1 MNEASPVTSPSDS
14 VTYVSPQNPMAKHI
28 AVIGAGAT
36 GLCAAKYLVQAG
48 FEVTIFEIGSQIG
61 GLWVYNNDSGLSAA
75 YRTLHINTAKNLT
88 QFHDFPFDKSVQR
101 FPDHRDMTRYF
112 NQYADHF
119 DLRRRILFNSKVVDA
134 RPQFSVGE
142 EPPKWEVETEDG
154 RVRTFDSVMVCTGH
168 LWKPMHVPDF
178 EKFTGSY
185 LHGHDYREPNDFVDK
200 KVCVVGTGNSAVD
213 IASDVCVNSPRTVMV
228 ARTGVVIAPKL
239 MFGIAF
245 TDITEKLYK
254 WWIPDGFRR
263 WFVKTMAWIAH
274 GDMSRYGFPPITKRV
289 HPTTS
294 ATVINDIAY
303 SRIVIKQGIEKID
316 GRNITFVD
324 GTTEEFDALIAATG
338 YLIDLPFLKSN
349 VVEVKDNRIDLFRR
363 IIHPEWPGLYFI
375 GMINSTTAL
384 NRNYENQMRWIVELE
399 RGTCALPSKAEMYEQ
414 IRRKNDFVA
423 RYYKDTPRHTI
434 EEEHV
439 IYFRELKR
447 ERRAGR
453 WRVLKNRLFGRQAK
467 AARAGTPVMA
477 G

>member
-1 MNEASPVTSPSDS
+1 MNEATPVTSSTEES
-14 VTYVSPQNPMAKHI
+14 TYVPPSNPMAKHI

-48 FEVTIFEIGSQIG
+48 FEVTVFEIGSQIG
-61 GLWVYNNDSGLSAA
+61 GLWVYNNDNGLSAA

-88 QFHDFPFDKSVQR
+88 QFHDFPFDASVQR
-101 FPDHRDMTRYF
+101 FPDHWDMTRYF
-112 NQYADHF
+112 SQYADHF
-119 DLRRRILFNSKVVDA
+119 DLRRRILFNSKVADV
-134 RPQFSVGE
+134 RPVFSPGA
-142 EPPKWEVETEDG
+142 EPPKWELETEDG

-178 EKFTGSY
+178 EKFGGTY
-185 LHGHDYREPNDFVDK
+185 LHGHDYREPDDFVGK
-200 KVCVVGTGNSAVD
+200 RICVVGTGNSAVD
-213 IASDVCVNSPRTVMV
+213 IASDVCVNSPGTVMV

-254 WWIPDGFRR
+254 WWIPDRFRR

-274 GDMSRYGFPPITKRV
+274 GNMKRYGFPPITKRV

-294 ATVINDIAY
+294 ATVIHDIAY
-303 SRIVIKQGIEKID
+303 HRIKIKQGIDKIE

-324 GTTEEFDALIAATG
+324 GTTEEFDVLIAATG
-338 YLIDLPFLKSN
+338 YLIDVPFLKPEI
-349 VVEVKDNRIDLFRR
+349 VEVKDNRIDLFRR
-363 IIHPEWPGLYFI
+363 VIHPDWPGLCFI

-384 NRNYENQMRWIVELE
+384 NRNFENQMRWVVDLE
-399 RGTCALPSKAEMYEQ
+399 RGVCALPTREKMYAKMRQKNAFIAEH
-414 IRRKNDFVA
+414 
-423 RYYKDTPRHTI
+423 YKDTPRHTI

-439 IYFRELKR
+439 IYFRELR
-447 ERRAGR
+447 QERWIGRLRAF
-453 WRVLKNRLFGRQAK
+453 KNRLFGGRATK
-467 AARAGTPVMA
+467 AGTGTPVMA